1 MIMDKSVLNDLAQGI
16 NLEYQIGV
24 LSEIRSFFEHKQEA
38 DIIQDASIKFRDNTY
53 LVKMEMNQYSTSAA
67 KLLFTEFV
75 RFIEYPGATFYLIE
89 ASNYCVT
96 YYLLSC
102 TNDKEGMFSQIKIH

>member
-1 MIMDKSVLNDLAQGI
+1 MDKSVLNDLAQGI

-24 LSEIRSFFEHKQEA
+24 LSEIRSFFEHKQEHH
-38 DIIQDASIKFRDNTY
+38 IIHDASIKFRDNTY
-53 LVKMEMNQYSTSAA
+53 IVKMEMNHFNSPAA
-67 KLLFTEFV
+67 KTLFTEFV
-75 RFIEYPGATFYLIE
+75 RFIEYPGATFYIIE

-102 TNDKEGMFSQIKIH
+102 TNDKKGMFSQIKIH